1 MKQDIIPENET
12 GKQVDLFEEIELGSN
27 EDAVSAYNTARERL
41 LNPAIW
47 KTITGAA
54 AADFEAADVE
64 DLSEPKRVSVGDYIK
79 IDLPAPG
86 LSAGDGHDWVRVETI
101 EENFD
106 RDADESFAMKVKVCE
121 NPEHPEE
128 GVAHFFAEGASS
140 TFIITRKAQVVK
152 ASYHG
157 RNETPNLE
165 NPALKDK
172 IRNAVIAT
180 GAMAGVSELQWK
192 AFLKGLLT
200 HHDKR

>member
-1 MKQDIIPENET
+1 MKQSIIPENET
-12 GKQVDLFEEIELGSN
+12 GKQLDLCEEIELGSN
-27 EDAVSAYNTARERL
+27 ADAVRTYIAARERL

-47 KTITGAA
+47 KTITGAV
-54 AADFEAADVE
+54 AADFETAAID
-64 DLSEPKRVSVGDYIK
+64 DSSGDKRVSVGDYLK
-79 IDLPAPG
+79 IDIPGPG

-101 EENFD
+101 EDNFD
-106 RDADESFAMKVKVCE
+106 PDADQSFAMTVKVSE

-140 TFIITRKAQVVK
+140 TFTITRKELAVK

-157 RNETPNLE
+157 RNEKANLE

-172 IRNAVIAT
+172 IRNAVVAGGAIA
-180 GAMAGVSELQWK
+180 GISELQWK

-200 HHDKR
+200 LQNKR